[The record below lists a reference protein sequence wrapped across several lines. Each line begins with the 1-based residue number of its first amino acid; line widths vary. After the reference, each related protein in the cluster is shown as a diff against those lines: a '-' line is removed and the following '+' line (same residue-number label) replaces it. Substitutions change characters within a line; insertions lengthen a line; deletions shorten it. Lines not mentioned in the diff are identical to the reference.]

1 MKNIFTSIILL
12 FIFSIAIYFGGA
24 VLKLF
29 GTLDGPGVIEGKVLP
44 QKVVEDRASRINIVK
59 AELEVLDEKQ
69 ILFGDLHVHTT
80 YSTDAFMSVS
90 YTHLTLPTKV
100 EV

>member
-1 MKNIFTSIILL
+1 MKNIFISIILL
-12 FIFSIAIYFGGA
+12 FIFSVAIYFGGA

-44 QKVVEDRASRINIVK
+44 QKVVEDRASRINVVK

-69 ILFGDLHVHTT
+69 ISHVEQ
-80 YSTDAFMSVS
+80 YKICS
-90 YTHLTLPTKV
+90 KV
-100 EV
+100 TQRFAGTMLRMG